1 MDLLLSTHNRHKAE
15 EIAPLLPAG
24 FALLT
29 LTEAGITGDVEEDAT
44 DLAGN
49 ALIKARWAAH
59 ELAKTRDKHDPA
71 ADGNS
76 HAAAEQRTTAA
87 EQCLVAADDTGLE
100 VNALGGAPGVLTARY
115 AGEHCTPNDNIDKLL
130 AALQDAADRR
140 ATFRTVVALI
150 TPDGQEHLF
159 EGVCPG
165 HITTARQGQG
175 GFGYDPVFAPD
186 GLNGRTFAEMTLQEK
201 NRVSHRG
208 RALRALAAFLRQTL

>member
-59 ELAKTRDKHDPA
+59 EIAKTRDKHDPA
-71 ADGNS
+71 AGNS
-76 HAAAEQRTTAA
+76 PAANGNSPAAAR
-87 EQCLVAADDTGLE
+87 QCYVAADDTGLE

-115 AGEHCTPNDNIDKLL
+115 AGEHCTPDDNIDKLL
-130 AALQDAADRR
+130 AALQGATDRR